1 MINPIQNQVPK
12 IVPKNEQLSPEL
24 QNNSD
29 TQQDQIDSI
38 SSRTL
43 KKSTQEAILEVEKQ
57 KIIAAE
63 NQKVDFSKVEQK
75 LAASLDNSVTMKFS
89 FDKDSKEL
97 ILQVLDSDSKK
108 VIRQFPSELA
118 IQIARMVDEILEQGQ
133 VTDATI

>member
-1 MINPIQNQVPK
+1 MINPIQNQVPQ
-12 IVPKNEQLSPEL
+12 IVPKNEQISTEL
-24 QNNSD
+24 KNNSEA
-29 TQQDQIDSI
+29 TQNQIVSVSD
-38 SSRTL
+38 RPQ
-43 KKSTQEAILEVEKQ
+43 KKSTQEIILEAESQAGQ
-57 KIIAAE
+57 KDAS
-63 NQKVDFSKVEQK
+63 QKVDFSKVEQK
-75 LAASLDNSVTMKFS
+75 LAASFDNSVTMKFS

>member
-29 TQQDQIDSI
+29 TSQDQIESI
-38 SSRTL
+38 STRPQ
-43 KKSTQEAILEVEKQ
+43 KKSTQEVILEVDKQ
-57 KIIAAE
+57 KAIASA

>member
-12 IVPKNEQLSPEL
+12 IVPKNEQLSSEL

-29 TQQDQIDSI
+29 SKQSQVASI
-38 SSRTL
+38 STAET
-43 KKSTQEAILEVEKQ
+43 KKSTQEIIIDAEKQ
-57 KIIAAE
+57 KAAQNE
-63 NQKVDFSKVEQK
+63 SQKVDFSRVEQK

>member
-29 TQQDQIDSI
+29 TSQDQIETI
-38 SSRTL
+38 SSRPQ
-43 KKSTQEAILEVEKQ
+43 KKSTQEVILEVDKQ
-57 KIIAAE
+57 KAIATA

-75 LAASLDNSVTMKFS
+75 LAASVDNSVTMKFS

-97 ILQVLDSDSKK
+97 ILQVLDADSKK

>member
-29 TQQDQIDSI
+29 TQQDQIESI
-38 SSRTL
+38 SSRPQ
-43 KKSTQEAILEVEKQ
+43 KKSTQEAILDVEKQ
-57 KIIAAE
+57 KVLAAE

>member
-29 TQQDQIDSI
+29 TQQDQIESI
-38 SSRTL
+38 SSRSQ

-57 KIIAAE
+57 KIIATE

-75 LAASLDNSVTMKFS
+75 LSASLDNSVTMKFS

>member
-1 MINPIQNQVPK
+1 MINPIQNQVPQ
-12 IVPKNEQLSPEL
+12 IVPKNEQISTEL
-24 QNNSD
+24 KNDSEATQNQIVSVSD
-29 TQQDQIDSI
+29 RPQ
-38 SSRTL
+38 
-43 KKSTQEAILEVEKQ
+43 KKSAQEIILEAESQAGQ
-57 KIIAAE
+57 KDAS
-63 NQKVDFSKVEQK
+63 QKVDFSKVEQK
-75 LAASLDNSVTMKFS
+75 LAASFDNSVTMKFS

>member
-38 SSRTL
+38 SSRTQ

>member
-29 TQQDQIDSI
+29 TQQDQIESI
-38 SSRTL
+38 SSRPQ

-57 KIIAAE
+57 KAIATA

>member
-12 IVPKNEQLSPEL
+12 IVPKNEQLSSEL

-29 TQQDQIDSI
+29 SKQSQVASI
-38 SSRTL
+38 STVET
-43 KKSTQEAILEVEKQ
+43 KKSTQEIIFDAEKQ
-57 KIIAAE
+57 KAAQNE
-63 NQKVDFSKVEQK
+63 SQKVDFSRVEQK
-75 LAASLDNSVTMKFS
+75 LSASLDNSVTMKFS

>member
-1 MINPIQNQVPK
+1 MPK
-12 IVPKNEQLSPEL
+12 IVPKNEQLSSEL

-29 TQQDQIDSI
+29 SKQSQVASI
-38 SSRTL
+38 STVET
-43 KKSTQEAILEVEKQ
+43 KKSTQEIIIDAEKQ
-57 KIIAAE
+57 KAAQNE
-63 NQKVDFSKVEQK
+63 SQKVDFSRVEQK
-75 LAASLDNSVTMKFS
+75 LSASLDNSVTMKFS

>member
-1 MINPIQNQVPK
+1 
-12 IVPKNEQLSPEL
+12 
-24 QNNSD
+24 
-29 TQQDQIDSI
+29 
-38 SSRTL
+38 
-43 KKSTQEAILEVEKQ
+43 
-57 KIIAAE
+57 
-63 NQKVDFSKVEQK
+63 
-75 LAASLDNSVTMKFS
+75 MKFS

>member
-1 MINPIQNQVPK
+1 MINPIQNQVPQ
-12 IVPKNEQLSPEL
+12 IVPKNEQISTEL
-24 QNNSD
+24 KNDSEATQNQIVSVSD
-29 TQQDQIDSI
+29 RPQ
-38 SSRTL
+38 
-43 KKSTQEAILEVEKQ
+43 KKSAQEIILEAESQAGQ
-57 KIIAAE
+57 KDAS
-63 NQKVDFSKVEQK
+63 QKVDYSKVEQK
-75 LAASLDNSVTMKFS
+75 LAASFDNSVTMKFS

>member
-12 IVPKNEQLSPEL
+12 IVPKSEQLTPEL

-29 TQQDQIDSI
+29 SKQDQVASI
-38 SSRTL
+38 STVET
-43 KKSTQEAILEVEKQ
+43 KKSTQEIILDAEKQ
-57 KIIAAE
+57 KAAQNE
-63 NQKVDFSKVEQK
+63 SQKVDFSRVEQK
-75 LAASLDNSVTMKFS
+75 LSASLDNSVTMKFS